1 MRSWHEHWRGP
12 GGGREVLAFSYP
24 LILGQMTFTLQSF
37 INRLLLTW
45 YSPDAVAAVTASL
58 FVAQVG
64 ILVCAG
70 TGQYTT
76 TFIAQ
81 YLGAGRPERVGPM
94 MWQGIWFALAS
105 GLVLASL
112 APSAGAIFDVAGHA
126 PALRADET
134 AYARILLLGS
144 FPIILMPTLGSFFAG
159 RGATRVVL
167 LGNGVAALTNIV
179 LDYLWIFGR
188 LGFPEGGVAGAAFA
202 TVASDILGAALLFG
216 LMLRRSHRTEFAT
229 LRGFRLEPR
238 LLGRLLRFGL
248 PAGSHFPLELLA
260 LAVFTLIVGR
270 LGMVELAATGIAFS
284 LNGLV
289 FMPMVGLGIGVSALV
304 GRYQGSRRP
313 DLSER
318 VTWTAFGWSLAY
330 MLVWS
335 AVYFFLPH
343 RLLGPYAA
351 GADAR
356 TFTPVAAITVM
367 LLRFIAVYSVFDM
380 MNAIFAA
387 GLRGAGDT
395 AFPLVVTVVAWL
407 VTLVPIW
414 VACVHFDGGVLVAWS
429 FVSLCFV
436 GEGLA
441 MLARY
446 RAGRWRDVRLIERDV
461 ASPEVDADGIAG
473 GRGRRSGT

>member
-1 MRSWHEHWRGP
+1 MRRWHEHWRGP

-37 INRLLLTW
+37 VNRLLLTW
-45 YSPDAVAAVTASL
+45 YAPDAVAAVTASM
-58 FVAQVG
+58 FVTQVG
-64 ILVCAG
+64 ILLCAG

-81 YLGAGRPERVGPM
+81 YLGAGRPERVGPVV
-94 MWQGIWFALAS
+94 WQGVWFALFS

-112 APSAGAIFDVAGHA
+112 APAVGAVFDLAGHA
-126 PALRADET
+126 PALRAGET
-134 AYARILLLGS
+134 TYARTLLLGS
-144 FPIILMPTLGSFFAG
+144 FPIILMPTLSSFFSG

-167 LGNGVAALTNIV
+167 LANGVAALTNVV

-188 LGFPEGGVAGAAFA
+188 LGFPEGGVAGAALA
-202 TVASDILGAALLFG
+202 TVTSNAVGAGLLFG
-216 LMLRRSHRTEFAT
+216 LMCRRPFRDEFAT

-260 LAVFTLIVGR
+260 LSVFTLIVGR
-270 LGMVELAATGIAFS
+270 LGMTELAATGIAFS

-304 GRYQGSRRP
+304 ARYQGARRP

-318 VTWTAFGWSLAY
+318 VTRTAFAWSLAY
-330 MLVWS
+330 MLCWS
-335 AVYFFLPH
+335 SVYFFLPH
-343 RLLGPYAA
+343 VLLGPYVA
-351 GADAR
+351 GADER
-356 TFTPVAAITVM
+356 SFGPVAAITVL

-395 AFPLVVTVVAWL
+395 TFPLIVTVVAWI
-407 VTLVPIW
+407 VTLVPMY
-414 VACVHFDGGVLVAWS
+414 VVCVRLDGGVLIAWS
-429 FVSLCFV
+429 LITLCFV

-441 MLARY
+441 MLVRY
-446 RAGRWRDVRLIERDV
+446 RAGSWRTIRLIEHE
-461 ASPEVDADGIAG
+461 APAA
-473 GRGRRSGT
+473 SGT